1 MRLAPAA
8 LVSTVLLLG
17 SEGSLRAG
25 DDEALFLPIG
35 DALALTSAREREP
48 EPPQRVRQRTL
59 RPEPGAKPTPP
70 AFIPKGVELTDH
82 YAVIYDREAP
92 GFASPMLADR
102 QVAFGLWKSTK
113 FLPGCAVAWDTE
125 DPPIGETSD
134 RVYLTIEL
142 PF

>member
-1 MRLAPAA
+1 VRLAASA
-8 LVSTVLLLG
+8 LVTTVLLVG
-17 SEGSLRAG
+17 SEGALRAE
-25 DDEALFLPIG
+25 DNAALFLPISE
-35 DALALTSAREREP
+35 AIAFSKTREQEP
-48 EPPQRVRQRTL
+48 IPPPQDRQRTL
-59 RPEPGAKPTPP
+59 RPVPGAKPTPP

-82 YAVIYDREAP
+82 YAATYDREAP

-102 QVAFGLWKSTK
+102 QVAFGLWKPTK
-113 FLPGCAVAWDTE
+113 LLPGCALAWDTE